1 MNTSLI
7 RKIIASDL
15 PRKEQDILIL
25 LVVDY
30 NTIDQKK
37 IKLDEYYE
45 TECIETEHSS
55 DCGRD
60 SKSVQDNEPDSVS
73 ENELNTKNDISTV
86 QPENNYK
93 CDHNDNCN
101 RCDECEYNKAM
112 RRQYEARHGHIM
124 SHREIEAEADA
135 EKSISRDDSNTWGL
149 QFPSN
154 SIWGNWVYSYSK
166 DTDK

>member
-7 RKIIASDL
+7 RKIITSDL

-55 DCGRD
+55 DCGSD
-60 SKSVQDNEPDSVS
+60 SKSVQDNEPDSDS
-73 ENELNTKNDISTV
+73 ENELNNKSDISTV
-86 QPENNYK
+86 KPEKNYN
-93 CDHNDNCN
+93 CDHYDN
-101 RCDECEYNKAM
+101 RTGCDDCGYNKAM
-112 RRQYEARHGHIM
+112 RRQYHARHGHIM

>member
-7 RKIIASDL
+7 RKIITSDL

-37 IKLDEYYE
+37 TKLDDYYK
-45 TECIETEHSS
+45 TECVETEHSS
-55 DCGRD
+55 DYGSD
-60 SKSVQDNEPDSVS
+60 SNSVQDNEPDSKS
-73 ENELNTKNDISTV
+73 ENELDTDIAQSE
-86 QPENNYK
+86 QNYI
-93 CDHNDNCN
+93 CDHYDTHT
-101 RCDECEYNKAM
+101 CDDCGYNKAM
-112 RRQYEARHGHIM
+112 RRQYHERHGRIM
-124 SHREIEAEADA
+124 SHREIKAEADA
-135 EKSISRDDSNTWGL
+135 EKSISRDDSKTWGL

>member
-30 NTIDQKK
+30 NTADQKK

-45 TECIETEHSS
+45 MECIETEHSS
-55 DCGRD
+55 DCGSD

-73 ENELNTKNDISTV
+73 ENELNTKNDIYTV
-86 QPENNYK
+86 QPEKNYK

-112 RRQYEARHGHIM
+112 RRQYEARHGRIM
-124 SHREIEAEADA
+124 SHLEIKAEADA
-135 EKSISRDDSNTWGL
+135 EKINRDDNKTWELKSSG
-149 QFPSN
+149 N